1 MVVSLRQMLRDIR
14 GQKLRTFLTVLGIVW
29 GTVAVSLLLAF
40 GRGFHHELRRQSAG
54 LGRGIVIA
62 FPSRTS
68 IPFEGLGKGRRVL
81 LTYRD
86 VELLRGRSTTLGL
99 ISGEYGR
106 DMKLQWQET
115 VISVSVR
122 GVEPPFGEMRNLI
135 PAEGSRFLNPID
147 QEHRRRVI
155 FLGFELA
162 EDLFGKDDPVGR
174 TVTAD
179 GLPFLVVGV
188 MDEKDQNS
196 NYAGPDSSKAFIP
209 ESTFRTVTG
218 ARYLD
223 DFIYTAADVTRTDA
237 AVREVRHILASRHR
251 FHPDDEEAFLTW
263 DTTEG
268 ARFLETFFTAFRAFL
283 ALVGVLTLVV
293 GGIGVSNI
301 MNVVVEERTREVG
314 IKMALGARPHSVL
327 GQFLVETLIITFV
340 GGAIGLAV
348 TYGICEIFPSL
359 GLEEVGRP
367 ELSPGLALGTVGVL
381 GLIGLIAGYF
391 PARTAANLDPV
402 VAMKA

>member
-1 MVVSLRQMLRDIR
+1 MFLNLRQMLRDIR

-40 GRGFHHELRRQSAG
+40 GKGFHHELRRQSAG

-68 IPFEGLGKGRRVL
+68 MPFEGLGKGRRVPM
-81 LTYRD
+81 TYRD
-86 VELLRGRSTTLGL
+86 VELLRQRCTTLGL

-106 DMKLQWQET
+106 DMKLQWRD
-115 VISVSVR
+115 SVLSVNVR
-122 GVEPPFGEMRNLI
+122 GVEPPFAEMRNVI
-135 PAEGSRFLNPID
+135 SAEGSRFLNAID
-147 QEHRRRVI
+147 QERRRRVI

-162 EDLFGKDDPVGR
+162 EDLFGEVDPVGNML
-174 TVTAD
+174 TVD

-188 MDEKDQNS
+188 MQEKDQNS

-209 ESTFRTVTG
+209 ESTFRTITG
-218 ARYLD
+218 YRYLHN
-223 DFIYTAADVTRTDA
+223 FVYTAKDVTQTEA
-237 AVREVRHILASRHR
+237 AIREVRQVMASRHR

-268 ARFLETFFTAFRAFL
+268 ARFLEAFFTAFRVFL
-283 ALVGVLTLVV
+283 AVVGVLTLVV

-314 IKMALGARPHSVL
+314 IKMSLGARPRAVL
-327 GQFLVETLIITFV
+327 AQFLVETVMITAV
-340 GGAIGLAV
+340 GGAIGLAL
-348 TYGICEIFPSL
+348 TYGICEVFPSL
-359 GLEEVGRP
+359 GLQEVGKP
-367 ELSPGLALGTVGVL
+367 ELSPGLALGTVALL
-381 GLIGLIAGYF
+381 GLIGLLAGYF

-402 VAMKA
+402 VAMKL